1 MKVVITIEVPDG
13 AVVGVREEG
22 TRAIAADEP
31 EPYADQ
37 LIPYPDA
44 IPIPGDPVVR
54 GMAHGV
60 VPTGLCPVHH
70 VPWRTV
76 PAGVSKRTGKA
87 YDAFQACPE
96 RDCDQRPAAA

>member
-13 AVVGVREEG
+13 TAVGVREEG
-22 TRAIAADEP
+22 MPAAEAAEEP
-31 EPYADQ
+31 FADQ
-37 LIPYPDA
+37 LIPYPDT
-44 IPIPGDPVVR
+44 IPIPGDPVFR

-60 VPTGLCPVHH
+60 PQTGLCPVHH
-70 VPWRTV
+70 VAWRTV

-96 RDCDQRPAAA
+96 RGCDQRPAAA